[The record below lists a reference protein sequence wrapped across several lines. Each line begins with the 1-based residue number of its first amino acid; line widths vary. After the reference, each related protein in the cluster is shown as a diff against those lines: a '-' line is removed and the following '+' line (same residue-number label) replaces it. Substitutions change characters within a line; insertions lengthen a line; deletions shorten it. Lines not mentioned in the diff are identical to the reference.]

1 MNVVVAPPAYIAY
14 MRSELIAFEKFVKFT
29 KKNANLL
36 LDFLPGQPDQQEILR
51 SFPKSPSIQALS
63 RMDEAVIS
71 RWYRQYE
78 PMIVYL
84 RSFLKKLLH
93 YPNNNLPLWM
103 RKWCEVEPPHNFEF
117 ANDYVSVE
125 DMRSKLIEYNTSMPL
140 FQSIIPDYPSVEQL
154 RQTNPDE
161 VRKYYD
167 ILKPIID
174 QVAAVDV

>member
-1 MNVVVAPPAYIAY
+1 MDVFVTPPAYIAY
-14 MRSELIAFEKFVKFT
+14 MRSELIALEKFMKFM

-51 SFPKSPSIQALS
+51 SFPKSPSIQALR
-63 RMDEAVIS
+63 RMDEAAIS

-84 RSFLKKLLH
+84 RSFFKKLLH
-93 YPNNNLPLWM
+93 YPNNLPLWM

-117 ANDYVSVE
+117 ANEYVPVE
-125 DMRSKLIEYNTSMPL
+125 DMRVKLIEYNTSMAF

-154 RQTNPDE
+154 RQANPDE
-161 VRKYYD
+161 IRKYYD
-167 ILKPIID
+167 IFKLIID